1 MKSMTAVITKQRIMT
16 VTMVNQVSAFQ
27 MRPLAYLPMMCLSAA
42 MITIK
47 TSRIG
52 SRIPLMTWAAIIMPK
67 RLMPGI
73 RTTNA
78 EMTRTVVIMPW

>member
-1 MKSMTAVITKQRIMT
+1 MNITIVVNNNGM
-16 VTMVNQVSAFQ
+16 MVKPGRRVPDA
-27 MRPLAYLPMMCLSAA
+27 AAGTWPMMPLSHA

-52 SRIPLMTWAAIIMPK
+52 SRILMTCAIIMPK

-73 RTTNA
+73 
-78 EMTRTVVIMPW
+78 